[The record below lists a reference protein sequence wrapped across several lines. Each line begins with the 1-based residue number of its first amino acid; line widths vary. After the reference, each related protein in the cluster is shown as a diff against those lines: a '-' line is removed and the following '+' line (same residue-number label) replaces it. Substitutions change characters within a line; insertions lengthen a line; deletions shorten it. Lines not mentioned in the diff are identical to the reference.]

1 MDSLSAALTDADDV
15 KIDVQKS
22 SGAKDTSETLSSAN
36 PPILV
41 AATNP
46 LSSIMDSRYGLTTK
60 TLCFTQPNVY
70 PPMILK
76 SP

>member
-22 SGAKDTSETLSSAN
+22 SGAKDTSETLSSEN

-46 LSSIMDSRYGLTTK
+46 LSSIMDSVYVLSTK
-60 TLCFTQPNVY
+60 TLSFTKPNVY
-70 PPMILK
+70 PPMTLK